1 MTDDEFER
9 LLAKREEAA
18 RFRGLE
24 EAAFESQLRAKRQ
37 KKARKPKAPKRTR
50 EAPGL
55 PEATSSRAP
64 EMRPS
69 HKPGP
74 ERTTEP
80 NCRGC
85 GRGMWW
91 ASEGRVEGKVR
102 ADGHGLCSTCAE
114 RERAGRPTGPDAP
127 SIRDLRTPAKCSKC
141 ERPLRAHRAR
151 AADHP
156 GTVKHAGHGLC
167 STCASG
173 GTPGRAGKGG
183 KARQN
188 LVKPCA
194 KCEAP
199 TVARG
204 NPLGEGQRY
213 RAGHGLCV
221 PCYAVRRR
229 AAARGVTVG

>member
-1 MTDDEFER
+1 VTDDEFER
-9 LLAKREEAA
+9 LLALGEEAA
-18 RFRGLE
+18 RFRGLD
-24 EAAFESQLRAKRQ
+24 EAAFQSQLRAKKE
-37 KKARKPKAPKRTR
+37 KKKRAPRPKPEPKPKAPPKPKPAAR
-50 EAPGL
+50 
-55 PEATSSRAP
+55 
-64 EMRPS
+64 S

-74 ERTTEP
+74 ERTTEA

-85 GRGMWW
+85 GREMWW
-91 ASEGRVEGKVR
+91 PSEGRTEGKVR

-114 RERAGRPTGPDAP
+114 RERTGQQVGPDAP
-127 SIRDLRTPAKCSKC
+127 SIRDQRTPERCSKC

-173 GTPGRAGKGG
+173 GSPGRKGKGG
-183 KARQN
+183 KPRQN
-188 LVKPCA
+188 LVTPCV
-194 KCEAP
+194 KCETP

-213 RAGHGLCV
+213 RAGHGLCIR
-221 PCYAVRRR
+221 CYAVRSR